1 VDVTP
6 FSFEHVY
13 RAGSVA
19 DVLDAYWDPT
29 HQIEQ
34 DRRLEIVERT
44 VLAHTETETERCRI
58 SRIVPRRQLPA
69 LVRSLVSGPLH
80 YVETLRWRKADDEID
95 IENRPSFLRGRARI
109 TALYRLSRAGN
120 GLIRRSYTGAVAVDV
135 ALISS
140 RIERGIVAEYERSL
154 PLAAAGTQDWL
165 DRGDRSLS
173 ARA

>member
-1 VDVTP
+1 VTP

-19 DVLDAYWDPT
+19 EVFEAYWDPT
-29 HQIEQ
+29 QQIEQ
-34 DRRLEIVERT
+34 DRRLAIVERT
-44 VLAHTETETERCRI
+44 VLEHAESETELRRV

-69 LVRSLVSGPLH
+69 LVRPLVSGPLH
-80 YVETLRWRKADDEID
+80 YIETLRWRRADDEIE

-109 TALYRLSRAGN
+109 TALYRLSRAGI
-120 GLIRRSYTGAVAVDV
+120 GLIRRSYSGAVAVDV
-135 ALISS
+135 PLISS

-154 PLAAAGTQDWL
+154 PLAAACTQDWL

>member
-1 VDVTP
+1 VTP

-19 DVLDAYWDPT
+19 EVFEAYWDPT

-44 VLAHTETETERCRI
+44 VLEHDETDDQVRRV

-69 LVRSLVSGPLH
+69 LVRPLVSGPLH
-80 YVETLRWRKADDEID
+80 YIETLRWRRADDEID
-95 IENRPSFLRGRARI
+95 IENCPSFLRGKARI
-109 TALYRLSRAGN
+109 TALYRLSRAGI
-120 GLIRRSYTGAVAVDV
+120 GLIRRSYSGAVAVDV
-135 ALISS
+135 TLISS

-154 PLAAAGTQDWL
+154 PLAAACTQDWL